1 MQSRELVAGDSLV
14 ELLTLD
20 AGDLELGRGWLAG
33 TVTTLRDE
41 LACDKRVCCD
51 VEPTYSKG
59 TGTPWGATVDLLEAG
74 ELAEAVLVT
83 ERDVAHS
90 VVSEG
95 GHGGNA
101 GRLLST
107 TLGGGRDEETGELAS
122 VGTSGPLLTGAV
134 PEGLPLGWEVT
145 VSGWDT
151 EEESVVL
158 LEDLGVDDWDR
169 LGLWWSVHLS
179 ENLGRKGLADP
190 GGCCQL
196 HVS

>member
-1 MQSRELVAGDSLV
+1 MDLV
-14 ELLTLD
+14 
-20 AGDLELGRGWLAG
+20 
-33 TVTTLRDE
+33 
-41 LACDKRVCCD
+41 
-51 VEPTYSKG
+51 
-59 TGTPWGATVDLLEAG
+59 EAG

-83 ERDVAHS
+83 ERDVDHS
-90 VVSEG
+90 VVSDG

-107 TLGGGRDEETGELAS
+107 TLGGGRDEETSELAG

-134 PEGLPLGWEVT
+134 PEGLPLGREVT

-179 ENLGRKGLADP
+179 EDLGGEGLADS
-190 GGCCQL
+190 GRRCQL
-196 HVS
+196 FVS